1 MFTNKDLKN
10 LIIPLF
16 LEQLLVML
24 AYLEEPYVPH
34 KLVGMAESMLQA
46 SVPKKLVRLLF
57 FKNVLTQCQD
67 IAVIYIDT
75 TSE

>member
-46 SVPKKLVRLLF
+46 SVPINCGALAF
-57 FKNVLTQCQD
+57 FQKCV
-67 IAVIYIDT
+67 DT
-75 TSE
+75 VSEHCYNLY